1 MSFSARFYNGNFDG
15 QFHLL
20 KLPFMKPL
28 LQHIGKNLFS
38 YAFLFAT
45 ISPIASCQKDI
56 VNTTKDLSPTAISAA
71 ATTVVRNPL
80 FLPGYITTS
89 NFTITAAAGVQNIGG
104 ANTNVWA
111 YNGSMPGPTIVATKG
126 DVITAK
132 LQNNLPEP
140 TIIHWHGMLVNHQN
154 DGQPMQVIPKG
165 GSYNYNFPVINRAA
179 LNWYHP
185 HPHMT
190 IGKQVYN
197 GLAGA
202 FIIRDAEEAAL
213 GLPSDKY
220 EIPLVLRD
228 ITLDKSGN
236 PVYSPTGGGY
246 FGKIPIVNGTR
257 DAYLDVDKTVYRF
270 RVLAG
275 ATSRIFKLALS
286 NGASFVLIGNDG
298 GLLPVSSNQAT
309 IEMSPGERVDIL
321 VDFRS
326 YTTGSKIMLRD
337 LNQPWDL
344 LEFRVTATAAAYNGA
359 LSTTSYITPLSNPLT
374 TRLFSFD
381 GMSKIN
387 GKMYDMNR
395 MDFTVPFGVTEKW
408 TFKTNGNGPHPVHI
422 HGASFQVISRIGG
435 RGKVFPWEAGWK
447 DVVLVNDFETV
458 DVLIRFEAYKGVYVM
473 HCHKLE
479 HEDNGM
485 MMNFEVK

>member
-1 MSFSARFYNGNFDG
+1 
-15 QFHLL
+15 
-20 KLPFMKPL
+20 MKPL
-28 LQHIGKNLFS
+28 FQRIGRDFFP
-38 YAFLFAT
+38 YAFLFAA
-45 ISPIASCQKDI
+45 ISNIASCQKDI
-56 VNTTKDLSPTAISAA
+56 ANTTKDLSSSAAISAA

-80 FLPGYITTS
+80 FLPGYITTT

-104 ANTNVWA
+104 ASTNVWA

-126 DVITAK
+126 DIITAK

-140 TIIHWHGMLVNHQN
+140 TIIHWHGMLVDHQN

-197 GLAGA
+197 GLAGG

-213 GLPSDKY
+213 GLPSGIY
-220 EIPLVLRD
+220 EMPLVLRD
-228 ITLDKSGN
+228 ITLDKTGN

-246 FGKIPIVNGTR
+246 FGKIPLVNGTR
-257 DAYLDVDKTVYRF
+257 NAYLDVDKTVYRF

-275 ATSRIFKLALS
+275 STSRVFKLALS
-286 NGASFVLIGNDG
+286 NGAAFVLIGNDG
-298 GLLPVSSNQAT
+298 GLLPVSSNQAN
-309 IEMSPGERVDIL
+309 IEMCPGERVDVL

-326 YTTGSKIMLRD
+326 YAAGTKLMLRD
-337 LNQPWDL
+337 LNQPFDL
-344 LEFRVTATAAAYNGA
+344 LEFRVTAKAAAYNGA
-359 LSTTSYITPLSNPLT
+359 LSTTSNITPLSNPVN
-374 TRLFSFD
+374 TRVFSFD

-408 TFKTNGNGPHPVHI
+408 TFKTNGNGPHPIHI
-422 HGASFQVISRIGG
+422 HGASFQVISRVGG
-435 RGKVFPWEAGWK
+435 RAKLFPWEAGWK

-458 DVLIRFEAYKGVYVM
+458 EVLIRFEAYRGMYVM